1 MPSNNSFSSGFGAGT
16 NLGAVRVGQERNQL
30 ARQGQEFAQQQAI
43 KQEFFTKMK
52 ENLKLIEGVN
62 KASTPGIYTEEE
74 LGKPEKDQQNRQA
87 YFSAIK
93 TTWQDSMLPTI
104 EMAMDTGLIGPE
116 EAGMI
121 REQFLIATKLTDP
134 RPAQDLAASGEG
146 ATAQAKAEGQLPS
159 QLALERQRAITR
171 GTPTSQNISTTD
183 MTPDEMRMADSVS
196 ARAALKDL
204 DRVNRQLRKAQNAFD
219 SWKAAP
225 GSGGITGSVA
235 ENIGGLI
242 GQIPLMGE
250 GMENG
255 LNLMLT
261 GGTTAENT
269 RARTNAITLASDML
283 SEITGEESGRFTEAE
298 RNLAFRA
305 LRQLS
310 PSASI
315 PQIASAYRTFI
326 ETSVNAK
333 SRASSKMG
341 VPTRFETEGDGKL
354 TTEGRTDYVVHL
366 MKRGFTEKQAI
377 DAVKRRIRDEELE
390 GAN

>member
-1 MPSNNSFSSGFGAGT
+1 MTNTSFSSGFGAGT
-16 NLGAVRVGQERNQL
+16 NLGAVRTMRDRTEIMKKNQEMQQRQMQRQTLDTAIEAAAKQTSQLVKDLSPVIFTAEGEEKQNAIKSLKAGRGVIFDSTSELLNTAVSSGLISMDEAQLKSQQMAISGQEVDPK
-30 ARQGQEFAQQQAI
+30 FAQQVAA
-43 KQEFFTKMK
+43 
-52 ENLKLIEGVN
+52 EGD
-62 KASTPGIYTEEE
+62 K
-74 LGKPEKDQQNRQA
+74 
-87 YFSAIK
+87 
-93 TTWQDSMLPTI
+93 
-104 EMAMDTGLIGPE
+104 
-116 EAGMI
+116 
-121 REQFLIATKLTDP
+121 
-134 RPAQDLAASGEG
+134 
-146 ATAQAKAEGQLPS
+146 ATAQAKAEGALPS

-171 GTPTSQNISTTD
+171 GTPTSQSITTED
-183 MTPDEMRMADSVS
+183 LNPNELRMGDPVN
-196 ARAALKDL
+196 ARAALKDY

-219 SWKAAP
+219 AWKNAP

-298 RNLAFRA
+298 RDLAFRA

-333 SRASSKMG
+333 SRASLKMG
-341 VPTRFETEGDGKL
+341 VPTRFETEESGNL
-354 TTEGRTDYVVHL
+354 SSEGRTDYVIHL

-377 DAVKRRIRDEELE
+377 EAVKRRIRDEELE
-390 GAN
+390 GAS

>member
-1 MPSNNSFSSGFGAGT
+1 MTNTSFSSGFGAGT
-16 NLGAVRVGQERNQL
+16 NLGTVRTMRDRTEIMKKDQEMQQRQMQRQTLDAAIEAASKQTSQLVKDLSPVIFTAEGEEKQAAIKSLRSGRGVIFDSTSELLNAAIASGLISTDEARVKSQQIAIAGQEVDPK
-30 ARQGQEFAQQQAI
+30 FAQQ
-43 KQEFFTKMK
+43 
-52 ENLKLIEGVN
+52 V
-62 KASTPGIYTEEE
+62 
-74 LGKPEKDQQNRQA
+74 
-87 YFSAIK
+87 
-93 TTWQDSMLPTI
+93 
-104 EMAMDTGLIGPE
+104 
-116 EAGMI
+116 EA
-121 REQFLIATKLTDP
+121 E
-134 RPAQDLAASGEG
+134 GEG
-146 ATAQAKAEGQLPS
+146 GIAKAKAEGKLPS
-159 QLALERQRAITR
+159 ELALERQRAITR
-171 GTPTSQNISTTD
+171 GTPTSQNISTTE
-183 MTPDEMRMADSVS
+183 MTPDDMRMSDSVL
-196 ARAALKDL
+196 ARDALKDY

-354 TTEGRTDYVVHL
+354 TTDGRTDYVIHL

>member
-1 MPSNNSFSSGFGAGT
+1 
-16 NLGAVRVGQERNQL
+16 
-30 ARQGQEFAQQQAI
+30 
-43 KQEFFTKMK
+43 
-52 ENLKLIEGVN
+52 
-62 KASTPGIYTEEE
+62 
-74 LGKPEKDQQNRQA
+74 
-87 YFSAIK
+87 
-93 TTWQDSMLPTI
+93 
-104 EMAMDTGLIGPE
+104 
-116 EAGMI
+116 
-121 REQFLIATKLTDP
+121 
-134 RPAQDLAASGEG
+134 
-146 ATAQAKAEGQLPS
+146 
-159 QLALERQRAITR
+159 
-171 GTPTSQNISTTD
+171 

-235 ENIGGLI
+235 ETIGGLI

-250 GMENG
+250 GLENG